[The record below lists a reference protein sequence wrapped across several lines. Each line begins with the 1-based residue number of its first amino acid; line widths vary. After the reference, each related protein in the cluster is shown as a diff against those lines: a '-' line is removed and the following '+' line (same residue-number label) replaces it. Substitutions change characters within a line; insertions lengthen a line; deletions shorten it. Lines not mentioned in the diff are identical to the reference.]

1 MKMTKLKYD
10 NLTQKINSYLRPLL
24 FGLGLTAFLVCL
36 SPTLF
41 AFSVGDV
48 ISKEMEEKLEKTIF
62 LDLRDINVVDV
73 FKFIAVQG
81 NVNVVTSKNVQGRS
95 TLVLKNVKIRDAL
108 DILVISNQLAYEVR
122 ENIIY
127 IMTEDEYTQTRGK
140 SFNDKRKV
148 LTRTLIYAKP
158 TYVVTTLQAIQS
170 ALGKVVV
177 DEDTGTVVMIDTAE
191 KLMQM
196 NALLD
201 QLEHKLETKVI
212 SLQYANAK
220 DVEAQLKP
228 ILDAKGVGS
237 IMADE
242 RSNQIVL
249 SAYPGRM
256 DSILPTV
263 TALDKQTKAVLI
275 EARILQITLN
285 PKFDYG
291 INWEKLFQDKNGLNF
306 KGSFPIQT
314 TASGVSDTSF
324 GKVAVGHVE
333 DGDLVSD
340 IRFLKQVLNT
350 KILASPRLMI
360 LNKQES
366 KINIGDRLPYVVT
379 TSTGTGTNVS
389 VSEDIRFIDVG
400 INLVVTPVINDNG
413 FITMKIRP
421 EISSRTGDLT
431 TPTDNKIPQVNTTYI
446 ETSVI
451 VKDGMTVIL
460 GGLRRDE
467 ATSDDRG
474 VPYLMDTPWI
484 GGLFKSRNDSIR
496 RTEILVLITPKIVTG
511 EKDVL
516 DEPIKIKTDPLPSS
530 RNVFVPMQQAVT
542 VASAGDSPASVMN
555 QQGGAA

>member
-1 MKMTKLKYD
+1 MTRLKFDKLKM
-10 NLTQKINSYLRPLL
+10 NWASAGAVLILFISFLL
-24 FGLGLTAFLVCL
+24 FSRL
-36 SPTLF
+36 LF
-41 AFSVGDV
+41 AFTAGDM
-48 ISKEMEEKLEKTIF
+48 ISPEMEKKMEKTIF

-81 NVNVVTSKNVQGRS
+81 GVNVVTSKNVEGRS

-158 TYVVTTLQAIQS
+158 TYVVTTLQAVQS
-170 ALGKVVV
+170 TLGKVVV
-177 DEDTGTVVMIDTAE
+177 DEDTGTVVMIDTSE

-201 QLEHKLETKVI
+201 QLENKLETKVI
-212 SLQYANAK
+212 PLQYASAK

-228 ILDAKGVGS
+228 VLDAKGVGT

-242 RSNQIVL
+242 RSNQLVL

-256 DSILPTV
+256 ESILPTV
-263 TALDKQTKAVLI
+263 TALDKQTKAVLV

-291 INWEKLFQDKNGLNF
+291 IDWEKLFKDHNGLDF
-306 KGSFPIQT
+306 KGSFPIDQT
-314 TASGVSDTSF
+314 AGNATASSF
-324 GKVAVGHVE
+324 GKIAVGRLADE
-333 DGDLVSD
+333 DLVTD
-340 IRFLKQVLNT
+340 IRFLKQVTST
-350 KILASPRLMI
+350 KILANPRMMI

-366 KINIGDRLPYVVT
+366 KINIGDRIPYVVT

-400 INLVVTPVINDNG
+400 INLVVTPVINDDG

-421 EISSRTGDLT
+421 EISSRTGNLT
-431 TPTDNKIPQVNTTYI
+431 TPTDNVIPLVNTTYI

-451 VKDGMTVIL
+451 VKDGVTIIL
-460 GGLRRDE
+460 GGLRRDDV
-467 ATSDDRG
+467 SGDDRG
-474 VPYLMDTPWI
+474 VPYVMDVPWI
-484 GGLFKSRNDSIR
+484 GGLFKSRSDR
-496 RTEILVLITPKIVTG
+496 VTRTEILVLITPKIVNG
-511 EKDVL
+511 SKDVL
-516 DEPIKIKTDPLPSS
+516 DETIAIKTAPLPGP
-530 RNVFVPMQQAVT
+530 RNVFMPAQTASNASIDAQTQGAQA
-542 VASAGDSPASVMN
+542 
-555 QQGGAA
+555 